1 MPDNQTINIFSE
13 DVTDFELNNDLT
25 LNWLNSC
32 LASLGFIKY
41 EINYI
46 FCSDDYLLKI
56 NQDHLN
62 HDFYTDIITFDNS
75 EVDSDFRE
83 SDIFISIDRVRE
95 NADANNASFY
105 NELCRVMIHGV
116 LHLAG
121 QKDKT
126 ESEQQEMRSREDKY
140 LALHPTFN

>member
-1 MPDNQTINIFSE
+1 VPDNQTINIFNE
-13 DVTDFELNNDLT
+13 DATDFDLDKGMT
-25 LNWLNSC
+25 LNWLSAC
-32 LASLGFIKY
+32 LSDLGFIKY

-46 FCSDDYLLKI
+46 FCSDEYLLKI

-75 EVDSDFRE
+75 EEESNFLE

-95 NADANNASFY
+95 NADANEASFY

-116 LHLAG
+116 LHLSG

-126 ESEQQEMRSREDKY
+126 EFEQQVMRGREDKY
-140 LALHPTFN
+140 LALHPLFN